1 MYPWVM
7 KTTDEVRELAQT
19 ASVSERTV
27 WRLLC
32 RERGGTPDADYTTI
46 RIRREDAVVLREL
59 APDGMSMADVVSA
72 LLSAYGE

>member
-1 MYPWVM
+1 MT
-7 KTTDEVRELAQT
+7 TTDDVRALAQT

-46 RIRREDAVVLREL
+46 RVRRADAAALREI
-59 APDGMSMADVVSA
+59 AADGVSVADVVSA
-72 LLSAYGE
+72 LLSGYRE

>member
-1 MYPWVM
+1 M
-7 KTTDEVRELAQT
+7 KTTDEVRALAQT

-46 RIRREDAVVLREL
+46 RVRRADAAALREL
-59 APDGMSMADVVSA
+59 AADGVSMADVVSA
-72 LLSAYGE
+72 LLSVYRE